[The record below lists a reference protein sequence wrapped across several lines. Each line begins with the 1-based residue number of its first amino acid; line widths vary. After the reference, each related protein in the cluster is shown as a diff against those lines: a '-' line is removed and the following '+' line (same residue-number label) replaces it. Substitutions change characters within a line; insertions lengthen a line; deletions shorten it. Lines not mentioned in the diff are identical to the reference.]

1 MNFHFDDCVIF
12 EGQTHYR
19 TSINEDGWWMT
30 LDAFDFFEEKIEEVP
45 LMSAKIRG
53 NAAFARNGS
62 RDLFVS
68 LQDETLVLKMR
79 ARFSR
84 LAEKTTPEMIEARRR
99 EQEKIEARRAQD
111 KKERRAR

>member
-12 EGQTHYR
+12 DDETHYR

-45 LMSAKIRG
+45 LLSAKVRG

-68 LQDETLVLKMR
+68 LLDEKLVLKMR
-79 ARFSR
+79 ARFTTIP
-84 LAEKTTPEMIEARRR
+84 EKTTPEMIEARRR
-99 EQEKIEARRAQD
+99 AQEKIEARRAQD